1 MRRNFFPFFAA
12 LSSLLLLFLAG
23 AFPLPAG
30 AAEAVPQTG
39 RIELPISG
47 GRIRGVAYPRSFFF
61 SGIPYAQP
69 PVGALR
75 WRPPQPLQPSRQFLV
90 TCPAMAFFHSFFKNS
105 LVIV

>member
-23 AFPLPAG
+23 AFPFPAG
-30 AAEAVPQTG
+30 AAEAVPQAG

-61 SGIPYAQP
+61 SGI
-69 PVGALR
+69 
-75 WRPPQPLQPSRQFLV
+75 S
-90 TCPAMAFFHSFFKNS
+90 TCPIMMPIAW
-105 LVIV
+105 